1 MYDSGG
7 SDLINGYVK
16 IIIRVIGDLKRILDW
31 LIDVLP
37 KTPMKG
43 YRECTK
49 IAKFS
54 DIIK

>member
-1 MYDSGG
+1 MYESGS

-43 YRECTK
+43 YR
-49 IAKFS
+49 
-54 DIIK
+54 

>member
-1 MYDSGG
+1 LYDSGG

-31 LIDVLP
+31 LTDVLP

-43 YRECTK
+43 YR
-49 IAKFS
+49 
-54 DIIK
+54 